1 MDIAKG
7 IARSMTQRVTEFE
20 RKLQIGRRDR
30 FIAAAL
36 TGLCVNQTEFI
47 DPTGEREIATKALRI
62 ADILL
67 EIDWSEK
74 TKIGAEHESENS

>member
-1 MDIAKG
+1 MTDIAKG

-36 TGLCVNQTEFI
+36 TGLCVNQT
-47 DPTGEREIATKALRI
+47 DYGEREIATKALRI

-67 EIDWSEK
+67 EIDQK